1 MPDVLTSKLKK
12 IVNSV
17 KWVFF
22 KYVFIFILIKMLIKK
37 GKNVKLM
44 LTVMTIKIITRD
56 SLNIKKR
63 NNISN

>member
-37 GKNVKLM
+37 GKKCKINVNSH
-44 LTVMTIKIITRD
+44 D
-56 SLNIKKR
+56 Y
-63 NNISN
+63 